1 MNEAKLAEVIRNRTL
16 INQGFQQF
24 TKDCEPKN
32 LAKPGSWEFGR
43 FISEHQAVN
52 FARNLGW
59 GRLSTP
65 TVQMRRVYEHETT
78 FYLVEPWEEDCK
90 CPNIIQPY

>member
-1 MNEAKLAEVIRNRTL
+1 MNEVKLAEVIRNRTL

-43 FISEHQAVN
+43 FISEQQAVN
-52 FARNLGW
+52 FARNNGW
-59 GRLSTP
+59 KDKK
-65 TVQMRRVYEHETT
+65 VQMRRVYEQDTT
-78 FYLVEPWEEDCK
+78 FFLVEPWEEDCR